1 MIKLKYLFQE
11 HSTQLF
17 CCVVKS
23 FIFAYMIPEF
33 NDDGYLPAGIYQAS
47 WQEVV
52 GRYGISE
59 HRKRLLNGFR
69 AAIEILAYVGCKT
82 VYLDGSFVT
91 NKLVP
96 GDFDAC
102 WEIESVD
109 VELLME
115 VEPVLL
121 EFSNGR
127 IAQKIKFKGELF
139 PASVKAE
146 DDPPF
151 RTFLEFFQTDKNTGN
166 SKGIIAIDL
175 NTLP

>member
-1 MIKLKYLFQE
+1 
-11 HSTQLF
+11 
-17 CCVVKS
+17 
-23 FIFAYMIPEF
+23 MIPEF
-33 NDDGYLPAGIYQAS
+33 DDEGYLPPGIHQAS

-52 GRYGISE
+52 DRYGTSE
-59 HRKRLLNGFR
+59 HRNHLLEGFR
-69 AAIEILAYVGCKT
+69 AAIKILAYVGCKT

-91 NKLVP
+91 DKSVP

-102 WEIESVD
+102 WDIEDVD
-109 VELLME
+109 IELLIE

-127 IAQKIKFKGELF
+127 MAQKVKFKGELF
-139 PASVKAE
+139 PASVQAE
-146 DDPPF
+146 DSPPF
-151 RTFLEFFQTDKNTGN
+151 RTFLEFFQIDKNTGN